1 MSEQPMHPGP
11 AHPETSNED
20 RSARLAVTVFPA
32 IIIAAFLI
40 GFFFPSQTAPLANF
54 TSLAL
59 GIIMFAMG
67 VTLTIPDFALVAKR
81 PLPVLLGVIAQYV
94 IMPAIA
100 LGLIVAFQ
108 LPAELAIGVIL
119 VGCAP
124 GGTSS
129 NVITYLSKGDVAL
142 SVTMTS
148 VSTLLAPIFTPILTL
163 WLAGRLMPVEVDAM
177 ALSIVQ
183 MVLIPIVA
191 GLIVRWLLRKW
202 IDTVLPVLP
211 WISVLGIAYVVVAV
225 VSGSAEKI
233 VEAGLLVL
241 LVVVLHNGLGY
252 LLGYFA
258 SRLFRYPE
266 RIARTTA
273 VEVGMQNSGLAATLA
288 AAHFSP
294 VAALP
299 AAVFSVWHNI
309 SGGLL
314 AVFFRYRSARAAKRA
329 AVETTPVE

>member
-1 MSEQPMHPGP
+1 MSESQQPMHPGP
-11 AHPETSNED
+11 VHPETSGED

-40 GFFFPSQTAPLANF
+40 GFFFPDQTAPLANF

-81 PLPVLLGVIAQYV
+81 PLPVLLGVISQYV

-108 LPAELAIGVIL
+108 LPTELAIGVIL

-148 VSTLLAPIFTPILTL
+148 VSTLRSEERRVGI
-163 WLAGRLMPVEVDAM
+163 GCR
-177 ALSIVQ
+177 
-183 MVLIPIVA
+183 
-191 GLIVRWLLRKW
+191 VRE
-202 IDTVLPVLP
+202 
-211 WISVLGIAYVVVAV
+211 G
-225 VSGSAEKI
+225 
-233 VEAGLLVL
+233 
-241 LVVVLHNGLGY
+241 
-252 LLGYFA
+252 
-258 SRLFRYPE
+258 
-266 RIARTTA
+266 
-273 VEVGMQNSGLAATLA
+273 
-288 AAHFSP
+288 
-294 VAALP
+294 
-299 AAVFSVWHNI
+299 
-309 SGGLL
+309 
-314 AVFFRYRSARAAKRA
+314 
-329 AVETTPVE
+329 